1 VGWEAPG
8 YAQRNYHSVVSDYI
22 SESVYYYV
30 KTLFFAQIEKK
41 GSQGQ
46 INIPVQAVVLRLNWE
61 LFLPN

>member
-8 YAQRNYHSVVSDYI
+8 YAQRNYNSVVSDYI

-41 GSQGQ
+41 RFTRANQHTGTSCSFAFKLG
-46 INIPVQAVVLRLNWE
+46 IVPT
-61 LFLPN
+61 